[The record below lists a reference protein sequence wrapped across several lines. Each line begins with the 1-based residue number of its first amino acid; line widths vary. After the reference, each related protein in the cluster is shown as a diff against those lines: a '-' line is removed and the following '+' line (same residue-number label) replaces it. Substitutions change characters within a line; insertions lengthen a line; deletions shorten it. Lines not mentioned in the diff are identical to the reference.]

1 MRKIVATYKAKAQ
14 LVCVSLTQ
22 TQRGISFAKDEC
34 VENLLILT
42 YSLTDQYILC
52 SWFYK
57 ALVISKT

>member
-1 MRKIVATYKAKAQ
+1 MRKIVATYKANAQ

-22 TQRGISFAKDEC
+22 TQRGISFAKDEY

-52 SWFYK
+52 S
-57 ALVISKT
+57 